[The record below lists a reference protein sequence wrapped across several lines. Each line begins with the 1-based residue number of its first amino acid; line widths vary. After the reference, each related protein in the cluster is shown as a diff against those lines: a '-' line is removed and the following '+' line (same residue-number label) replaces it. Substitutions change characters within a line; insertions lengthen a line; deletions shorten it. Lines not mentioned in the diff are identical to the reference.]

1 MTSSIKQVIKRTGAV
16 VPFTPER
23 ITNAIYRAAV
33 AVGGRD
39 RSIAENLTQQ
49 VIDILATI
57 PPDGVPQRSPSSCSE
72 CSEVGVDRDPT
83 VEEIQ
88 DVVEQV
94 LIHNGHAK
102 VAKAYILYREERA
115 RLRREKAA
123 RGYREASNIPWRK
136 IYEVLRWS
144 VDHDL
149 HTVERLNARIAHGGF
164 PHIVQAGD
172 RCYEEDIDTAVQ
184 LIVQRRHHLK
194 LVIIA
199 GPSSSGKTTTTIK
212 LGQRLAKAGLSLMTL
227 NVDNYFFDLEQHPKD
242 EFGDYDFETP
252 QALDLRLINQHLV
265 HLIAGE
271 EVRLPR
277 YDFKTGKRLDGV
289 TPMRIGSNDIILIDS
304 LHGLYPPMTEDVEDG
319 LKFLLYIEPLLQ
331 MKGPDGRMIR
341 WTDLRLMRRIVRDAT
356 HRAYEPQKTLEHWH
370 YVRSSEMRNI
380 LPYAHSTDYIIN
392 SAVSYELPVM
402 RRRLLESFARWAQ
415 NYRQDPLRADAC
427 ERAKRVYQLLQS
439 VAPIEEKD
447 EEAIP
452 PTSHLREFIGGS
464 SYQY

>member
-1 MTSSIKQVIKRTGAV
+1 MITHVIKRTGAV

-39 RSIAENLTQQ
+39 RTIAEGLTRQ
-49 VIDILATI
+49 VVEILEKTV
-57 PPDGVPQRSPSSCSE
+57 PPGHF
-72 CSEVGVDRDPT
+72 PT

-88 DVVEQV
+88 DVVEKV
-94 LIHNGHAK
+94 LIENGHAK

-115 RLRREKAA
+115 RQRREKAG
-123 RGYREASNIPWRK
+123 RGYRETGNIPWRK

-149 HTVERLNARIAHGGF
+149 HTVERLNARIAAGEF
-164 PHIVQAGD
+164 PHIVQESD
-172 RCYEEDIDTAVQ
+172 RCYEEDIETAAQ
-184 LIVQRRHHLK
+184 LIVERRDEIK
-194 LVIIA
+194 LAIIA

-212 LGQRLAKAGLSLMTL
+212 LGQRLARAGLSLVTL
-227 NVDNYFFDLEQHPKD
+227 NVDNYFFDLELHPKD

-252 QALDLRLINQHLV
+252 QALDLALINQHLV
-265 HLIAGE
+265 RLIAGE

-277 YDFKTGKRLDGV
+277 YDFKTGKRYNEAIPL
-289 TPMRIGSNDIILIDS
+289 RIGPNDIILIDS
-304 LHGLYPPMTEDVEDG
+304 LHGLYPPMTQDVPDEQ
-319 LKFLLYIEPLLQ
+319 KFTLYIEPLLQ

-341 WTDLRLMRRIVRDAT
+341 WTDLRLMRRMVRDAAY
-356 HRAYEPQKTLEHWH
+356 RAYDPRRTLEHWH

-380 LPYAHSTDYIIN
+380 LPYANTTDYVIN
-392 SAVSYELPVM
+392 GAVPYELPVM
-402 RRRLLESFARWAQ
+402 RRRLLEHFARWTED
-415 NYRQDPLRADAC
+415 YYGDPLREDAYT
-427 ERAKRVYQLLQS
+427 RAVRVYNLLQA
-439 VAPIEEKD
+439 VVPIEAED

-464 SYQY
+464 CYEY